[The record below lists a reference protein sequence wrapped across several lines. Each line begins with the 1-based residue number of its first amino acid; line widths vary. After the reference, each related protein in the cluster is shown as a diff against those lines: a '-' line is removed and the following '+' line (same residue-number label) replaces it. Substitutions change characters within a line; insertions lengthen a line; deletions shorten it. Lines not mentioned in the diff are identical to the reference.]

1 VSKINNYEIMLIIG
15 PETESE
21 RRTEILDR
29 IKEIAAAGNGSI
41 DNIDEWGKKRFA
53 YEINHLRD
61 GHYYVITLTATA
73 EVLDEIT
80 RVLKITDE
88 VIRFMPVAL
97 KEKVTSKSW
106 EIKEK
111 TMASINRVVLVG
123 NLTRDP
129 ELRQT
134 PNGTSVCDLGL
145 AVNDRR
151 KQGEE
156 WVEKAN
162 FFDVTVWGAQAESC
176 SRYLSK
182 GRQVAIDGR
191 LDLQTWE
198 SSTSCESCGAESTQ
212 KRSKI
217 KVIAQNVQ
225 FLGSRQDAE
234 AQTGA
239 PVAAASS
246 GLTPDT
252 SDFESAESA
261 PADDD
266 IPF

>member
-1 VSKINNYEIMLIIG
+1 
-15 PETESE
+15 
-21 RRTEILDR
+21 
-29 IKEIAAAGNGSI
+29 
-41 DNIDEWGKKRFA
+41 
-53 YEINHLRD
+53 
-61 GHYYVITLTATA
+61 
-73 EVLDEIT
+73 
-80 RVLKITDE
+80 
-88 VIRFMPVAL
+88 
-97 KEKVTSKSW
+97 
-106 EIKEK
+106 
-111 TMASINRVVLVG
+111 MASINRVVLVG

-134 PNGTSVCDLGL
+134 PNGTPVCDLGL

-151 KQGEE
+151 KQGDE

-191 LDLQTWE
+191 LDHQTWE
-198 SSTSCESCGAESTQ
+198 SSVSCESCGSESAQ
-212 KRSKI
+212 KRSKVKI
-217 KVIAQNVQ
+217 IAQNVQ

-234 AQTGA
+234 APAGA
-239 PVAAASS
+239 PVTAGSS

-252 SDFESAESA
+252 SDFESGQQGSSD
-261 PADDD
+261 DDD